1 MPRRRA
7 PAWSL
12 IAALAS
18 VSAPAMA
25 QSNVQAA
32 VPMASRPVVQP
43 VPARD
48 SMSLNEAL
56 SRLARDPRDAAALV
70 DAGNAALAM
79 GDVDAAIGFFNR
91 ADQVSP
97 GNPSVKAG
105 LAGALVRNENPF
117 DAIPLFE
124 QAEKAGAIDS
134 ALAADR
140 GLAYDLVGDN
150 LTAQRYYRLALTRAQ
165 NDDVTRRLVLSFA
178 MAGDRR
184 SAETTLAPLLQRQ
197 DKAAWRTRAF
207 ALAILGQ
214 TEEAVAIANQTLPR
228 ELAGAIAPYLRYMP
242 RLTPA
247 QQAAA
252 ANFGHFPRASEIGRD
267 DPRVV
272 QFAPKT
278 RPRLASADAALSPRG
293 EPLGRSRTSRSSRS
307 AAADASPA
315 IARKPAAV
323 AVNAAATRAAPP
335 VPVPTRAISEAPS
348 VVTRGTSLVAAPTPA
363 LAPTLAPT
371 AAAPSVSTPT
381 PVGVQ
386 RSVALSVSGELP
398 PVIVPVEAPAT
409 TKPVV
414 QAPAPMDA
422 AAAAPAATPAAV
434 PVVSSAAPSAAPAA
448 AVAAVTPAAP
458 PPPPPSPPPARRSL
472 TDAFA
477 DFGRPTIDTAPASG
491 AVDLRRIAPARP
503 KPKEEAKPAPP
514 SHPSRIWVQVATGR
528 DKKALAFD
536 WKRMT
541 QKADATLRGKSP
553 NVSAWGQTNRLLT
566 GPFPSEAAANSFI
579 AQLRKVD
586 IDGAFV
592 WNSPAGQV
600 VDALP
605 TGK

>member
-32 VPMASRPVVQP
+32 VPMASRPVAQP

-165 NDDVTRRLVLSFA
+165 NDDVTRRLALSFA

-293 EPLGRSRTSRSSRS
+293 EPLGRSRASRSSRS
-307 AAADASPA
+307 AAADTAPA
-315 IARKPAAV
+315 AARKPAAV
-323 AVNAAATRAAPP
+323 AANAASTRAAPP

-363 LAPTLAPT
+363 LAQTLAPA
-371 AAAPSVSTPT
+371 AAAPPVSTPT
-381 PVGVQ
+381 PAGGQ
-386 RSVALSVSGELP
+386 RSVALSPSGELP
-398 PVIVPVEAPAT
+398 PVVAAVEAPAAT
-409 TKPVV
+409 TPVV

-422 AAAAPAATPAAV
+422 AAAVPAATSAAV
-434 PVVSSAAPSAAPAA
+434 SAVSSAAP
-448 AVAAVTPAAP
+448 AAVTPAA
-458 PPPPPSPPPARRSL
+458 PPPPSPPPARRSL

-541 QKADATLRGKSP
+541 QKADATLRGKAP